1 MTARRSDS
9 RVQRVPKS
17 KSPHAGTNSVLV
29 CPMATCPACVAE
41 HTCKTYMQK
50 CLHCSLA
57 LIASIKWL
65 PVSLAYLAS
74 TSSVRC
80 SCVPLVR
87 NTVFSLKDAL
97 SKEIRV
103 ICLVHRFMNNIISAA
118 QFESVCSGLHWML
131 HINPYTRWYE
141 GNENRRSLKKRN

>member
-1 MTARRSDS
+1 MMTARRSNS
-9 RVQRVPKS
+9 RVQKAPKS
-17 KSPHAGTNSVLV
+17 KSPHVGTNSALV
-29 CPMATCPACVAE
+29 CPMATCPCMRGG
-41 HTCKTYMQK
+41 TYMQK
-50 CLHCSLA
+50 CLHCALA
-57 LIASIKWL
+57 LIAPIEWL

-80 SCVPLVR
+80 SCVSLVR
-87 NTVFSLKDAL
+87 NTVSSLKDAL

-103 ICLVHRFMNNIISAA
+103 ICLVYRFMNTIISAA

-131 HINPYTRWYE
+131 NNKTLHYRWYE